1 MFKSTIAKLS
11 NEQLRKRNRFFL
23 GIAIGMLFVMCIVLG
38 MALYQ
43 ISNGT
48 DGTMTALSVPIIMAP
63 LTFLP
68 LFVSS
73 ALSKEIR
80 KRKEQD

>member
-1 MFKSTIAKLS
+1 MFKATIAKLT

-23 GIAIGMLFVMCIVLG
+23 GIAIGMLCVMCFVLG

-48 DGTMTALSVPIIMAP
+48 DSTMTALSVPIILAP
-63 LTFLP
+63 LTFIP
-68 LFVSS
+68 LFASS
-73 ALSKEIR
+73 VLSKEII
-80 KRKEQD
+80 KRKELD